1 MLVLQVIFV
10 VLLQAALVVLGE
22 VEERAI
28 GQVVLQ
34 LPLILKLLG
43 LQRLAFGFSA
53 PILGLVPVELAAK
66 VGNVC
71 GQKGSIE
78 FELLLLETSAKQGNG
93 IDVLQQL
100 CVCFLD

>member
-43 LQRLAFGFSA
+43 L
-53 PILGLVPVELAAK
+53 
-66 VGNVC
+66 
-71 GQKGSIE
+71 
-78 FELLLLETSAKQGNG
+78 
-93 IDVLQQL
+93 
-100 CVCFLD
+100 